1 MNEHIRDKI
10 KIHLDIMAKSKPLES
25 YCTNCGA
32 CCRPGVEIRKSASV
46 RRISVNDL
54 SCKFMKS
61 EGDESQCAVY
71 AQRFEKAPWC
81 VNTQEMLVKGLVPL
95 DCPYAEGIAEYV
107 PTTVLSKGQYSQL
120 VPLLRLGIS
129 NGSREPYDKAAYE
142 EFMCK

>member
-1 MNEHIRDKI
+1 MNEHLRDKI

-32 CCRPGVEIRKSASV
+32 CCRPGVEIQKSASV
-46 RRISVNDL
+46 HRISVNDL

-61 EGDESQCAVY
+61 EGD
-71 AQRFEKAPWC
+71 
-81 VNTQEMLVKGLVPL
+81 EMLVKGLVPL

-129 NGSREPYDKAAYE
+129 NGSREPYDRAAYD
-142 EFMCK
+142 EFMRK